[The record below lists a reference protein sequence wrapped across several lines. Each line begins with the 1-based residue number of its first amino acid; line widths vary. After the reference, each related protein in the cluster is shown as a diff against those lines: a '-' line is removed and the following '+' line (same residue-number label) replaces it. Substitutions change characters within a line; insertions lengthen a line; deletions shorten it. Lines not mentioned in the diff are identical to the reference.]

1 MNTGNYLFWLNSPL
15 RFYALG
21 LQCRNNLV
29 FVLFQYWQCT
39 FVFRIVRVNIVQKS
53 SRKSVCEPRTP
64 ERKTTILTSFQNIR
78 FFFIQKLFYVEIN
91 FFRRF
96 FMWQWVR
103 KENLCGILMFLWLNV
118 SAGKLKELF
127 HSHFPLQV
135 SIENEHSNLL
145 EYRFWCTCF

>member
-64 ERKTTILTSFQNIR
+64 ERKTTILTSFQKHP
-78 FFFIQKLFYVEIN
+78 FFFHTETFLRWNQFLQTFFYVAVSQKREL
-91 FFRRF
+91 
-96 FMWQWVR
+96 MWNSHVFVIECECRQI
-103 KENLCGILMFLWLNV
+103 EGTFPFAF
-118 SAGKLKELF
+118 SASSFYWKWA
-127 HSHFPLQV
+127 
-135 SIENEHSNLL
+135 
-145 EYRFWCTCF
+145 FWFTWI